1 MTGCCP
7 LVEAVTQIGYY
18 VAMSKST
25 SVALSDHFRA
35 FAERKVAEGRFGST
49 SEVVRAGLR
58 LLEMEEE
65 KLESL
70 RAALIAGEESGV
82 LPDFDMRAW
91 IDRRFPET

>member
-1 MTGCCP
+1 
-7 LVEAVTQIGYY
+7 
-18 VAMSKST
+18 MSKST

-65 KLESL
+65 KLERL
-70 RAALIAGEESGV
+70 RAAIEEGLDSG
-82 LPDFDMRAW
+82 PAEDFDFDAFLAAK
-91 IDRRFPET
+91 RFSR

>member
-1 MTGCCP
+1 MKRCCP

-58 LLEMEEE
+58 LLEMEEK
-65 KLESL
+65 KLETL
-70 RAALIAGEESGV
+70 RAALIEGEQSGV
-82 LPDFDMRAW
+82 LEDFDMREW
-91 IDRRFPET
+91 IERRFLSA